1 MLRGLSIC
9 SFGLVGKNRDICTK
23 PGSPEQA
30 LVLKS
35 RRGYNGPIHGRVSED
50 GCFLCGDNSRCA
62 RHQRAQ
68 RLLSPQRKH
77 PSSETRPWMGPLYP
91 RRLLRTSACS
101 GDPGLVQMSLFLPTR
116 PKEHIDNPLN
126 ILRCF
131 GFHQFHAEFFCTVK
145 TIHIC
150 FVMLFHYRE
159 ILYVTQKFVEK
170 SRMLEHHFEIFF
182 KYSFVLFI
190 LTFLRM

>member
-62 RHQRAQ
+62 RWWRA
-68 RLLSPQRKH
+68 LSGC
-77 PSSETRPWMGPLYP
+77 T
-91 RRLLRTSACS
+91 
-101 GDPGLVQMSLFLPTR
+101 FLSI
-116 PKEHIDNPLN
+116 K
-126 ILRCF
+126 ILRNVDNVVRNVSEESDNVR
-131 GFHQFHAEFFCTVK
+131 GDLSVLRRKIHEEGMKVK
-145 TIHIC
+145 HFTD
-150 FVMLFHYRE
+150 FLGGVAAR
-159 ILYVTQKFVEK
+159 QKSRKKVEK
-170 SRMLEHHFEIFF
+170 I
-182 KYSFVLFI
+182 K
-190 LTFLRM
+190 